1 MEFKINFNSLNDLI
15 NIGDSMESTNKC
27 LKEWNATVEALG
39 QGKQTVLIRT
49 YKTTLKEFLLYPTV
63 SYAIKDNYLENFQN
77 KHQSFVEEYTLPK
90 KNGNKVEIKYYAT
103 LEKLAEKSAQS
114 TSRLQKFY
122 IWTPEHVK
130 SYLKGQK
137 GYVWALRVYKLK
149 EPFMADPTPG
159 AIRYA
164 NLKKEISL
172 NGIKPVLSDEEFLK
186 TIEAL

>member
-1 MEFKINFNSLNDLI
+1 MDKIS
-15 NIGDSMESTNKC
+15 KC

-63 SYAIKDNYLENFQN
+63 SYANKDNYLENFQN
-77 KHQSFVEEYTLPK
+77 KHQSFVKEHALPK
-90 KNGNKVEIKYYAT
+90 KEGNKVEIKYYAT
-103 LEKLAEKSAQS
+103 LEKIAEKSAQS
-114 TSRLQKFY
+114 TSRLRNFY

-137 GYVWALRVYKLK
+137 AYIWALRVYELK
-149 EPFMADPTPG
+149 EPFMAEPTPG

-164 NLKKEISL
+164 NLKKEVSL
-172 NGIKPVLSDEEFLK
+172 EGIKPVLSDAKFSK
-186 TIEAL
+186 KIEAIGK

>member
-1 MEFKINFNSLNDLI
+1 MTSI
-15 NIGDSMESTNKC
+15 NKC

-63 SYAIKDNYLENFQN
+63 SYANKDNYLESFQN
-77 KHQSFVEEYTLPK
+77 KHQAFVEENALPK
-90 KNGNKVEIKYYAT
+90 KEGDKVEIKYYAT
-103 LEKLAEKSAQS
+103 LEKIAEKSAQS

-130 SYLKGQK
+130 SYLRGKNT
-137 GYVWALRVYKLK
+137 YVWALRVYELK
-149 EPFMADPTPG
+149 EPFMAEPTPG

-164 NLKKEISL
+164 NLKKEVSL
-172 NGIKPVLSDEEFLK
+172 EGIEPVLSDEEFSK
-186 TIEAL
+186 IITEIK

>member
-1 MEFKINFNSLNDLI
+1 MDKI
-15 NIGDSMESTNKC
+15 NKC

-63 SYAIKDNYLENFQN
+63 SYANKDDYLDSFQK
-77 KHQSFVEEYTLPK
+77 KHQSFVEENALPK
-90 KNGNKVEIKYYAT
+90 KDKDKVEIKYYAT
-103 LEKLAEKSAQS
+103 LEKIAEKSAQS
-114 TSRLQKFY
+114 ASRLQKFY

-137 GYVWALRVYKLK
+137 AYVWALRVYELK
-149 EPFMADPTPG
+149 KPFMAEPTPG

-164 NLKKEISL
+164 NLKEEMSL
-172 NGIKPVLSDEEFLK
+172 KGIKPVLTDAEFSK
-186 TIEAL
+186 TIKSL